1 MSTVRNNQQ
10 LSSPLLAALTIAR
23 AVNIRVFLLVPGVR
37 DQYDDGFAESV
48 DDGVFAVERYALD
61 DFGESGAEFGEGDA
75 SEVAGCHGVARFGF
89 GVGCASCIR
98 LPTVA
103 SHRMT
108 R

>member
-1 MSTVRNNQQ
+1 MRNSQQ

-23 AVNIRVFLLVPGVR
+23 VVSIRGFLLVPAVR

-48 DDGVFAVERYALD
+48 DDGVFAVECDSLD
-61 DFGESGAEFGEGDA
+61 DFGESDAEFGEGDA
-75 SEVAGCHGVARFGF
+75 SEVAGCHRVARFGF

-103 SHRMT
+103 SRGMT